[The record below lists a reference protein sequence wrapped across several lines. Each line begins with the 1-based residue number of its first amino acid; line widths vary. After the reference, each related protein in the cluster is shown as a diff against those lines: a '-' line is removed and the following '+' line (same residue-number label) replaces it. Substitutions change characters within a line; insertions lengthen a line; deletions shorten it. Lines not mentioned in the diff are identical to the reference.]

1 MFLIIG
7 YVIALG
13 AIFGGFMLEGGAI
26 TALIQP
32 YELLMIGGGAFG
44 AFFAAT
50 FPRTFKAVIKS
61 LPLAFKGSK
70 YNKAVYMEL
79 LSLLNELFGKI
90 RQGGLMSI
98 EGDVDDPAA
107 SELFK
112 KYPRIVADHHVMEFM
127 TDYLRLMIG
136 GNLGAFEMENLMDVD
151 IDTHHREMEIPIHA
165 LVRTADGMPAFGIVA
180 AVMGVVNTMGSV
192 DKPPSVLGELIAAA
206 LVGTFLGILL
216 GYAVLSPLASRMED
230 RAAEGSKIF
239 ECIKVALLATMNAYP
254 PQVAVEFG
262 RKVLY
267 STERPSFQELD
278 NHLRELK
285 GK

>member
-70 YNKAVYMEL
+70 YNKAIYMEL
-79 LSLLNELFGKI
+79 LSLLNELFSKI

-98 EGDVDDPAA
+98 EGDVDDPKA

>member
-7 YVIALG
+7 YVVALG

-79 LSLLNELFGKI
+79 LSLLNELFSRI

-112 KYPRIVADHHVMEFM
+112 KYPLIVADHHVMEFM

-136 GNLGAFEMENLMDVD
+136 GNLGTFEMENLMDVD

-206 LVGTFLGILL
+206 LVGTFLGILQI
-216 GYAVLSPLASRMED
+216 GRASSPLASRMED

-278 NHLRELK
+278 SHLRELK

>member
-79 LSLLNELFGKI
+79 LSLLNELFSRI

-112 KYPRIVADHHVMEFM
+112 KYPLIVADHHVMEFM

-136 GNLGAFEMENLMDVD
+136 GNLGTFEMENLMDVD

-278 NHLRELK
+278 SHLRELK